1 MVHCHYRFTPV
12 GVNPCSLYQ
21 RTLHQSNNGD
31 TTLTNVPYDDET
43 VESMADL
50 LEEESRTYRDLR
62 RGDVVEGTVI
72 SIGRD
77 GVIVDVGAKSEA
89 FIPLNEMH
97 SLGADPLAKIRVG
110 DKVIASVLQPETTEG
125 QILVSL
131 DRARGE
137 RGWRIL
143 QARFEEGTPFEGEV
157 TGYNKGGLLV
167 NVEGVNAFVP
177 LSQVVGIRADQ
188 REGADSTLA
197 QMTGKKLQLKVIE
210 INRRRNRVILSER
223 AAVQELRSQRKEKLL
238 AELHEG
244 EIRRGRITSVRPFGV
259 FVDLGGADGLA
270 HLSELTWERGKSPEE
285 LYKVGDEVDA
295 YILKIDPETKKIA
308 LSLRR
313 AQPERW
319 DEIVDRYRVGQLVP
333 GRVTKLVT
341 FGAFARIE
349 GPVEGLIHVSELSDR
364 RINHPREVVHEG
376 DIVPLKIVRIERDKH
391 RIGLSLRA
399 AREDAE
405 RMGWE
410 FDEQGR
416 VRYVPAYLHA
426 EIEAKFGV
434 TLPSPEAPPIR
445 TAAPP
450 EDDFPQTQIAQ
461 ALRNLQLE
469 AQEAEARAAQRSSGN
484 SGASEPSPRVHNDQ
498 A

>member
-1 MVHCHYRFTPV
+1 M
-12 GVNPCSLYQ
+12 
-21 RTLHQSNNGD
+21 
-31 TTLTNVPYDDET
+31 TNVPYDDET

-50 LEEESRTYRDLR
+50 LEGESRTYRDLR

-110 DKVIASVLQPETTEG
+110 DKVIASVLQPETAEG

-188 REGADSTLA
+188 REGVDSSLA

-319 DEIVDRYRVGQLVP
+319 DEIVDHYRVGQLVP
-333 GRVTKLVT
+333 GRITKLVT
-341 FGAFARIE
+341 FGAFARLE

-376 DIVPLKIVRIERDKH
+376 DIVPLKIVRIEREKH

-399 AREDAE
+399 ARDDAE

-434 TLPSPEAPPIR
+434 RLSTPPSPS
-445 TAAPP
+445 TAMASVPEP
-450 EDDFPQTQIAQ
+450 EDEFPQTQIAQ
-461 ALRNLQLE
+461 ALRSLRLE
-469 AQEAEARAAQRSSGN
+469 AQEAEARAAQRSAGSG
-484 SGASEPSPRVHNDQ
+484 GAPEPSAGANDEH

>member
-1 MVHCHYRFTPV
+1 M
-12 GVNPCSLYQ
+12 
-21 RTLHQSNNGD
+21 
-31 TTLTNVPYDDET
+31 
-43 VESMADL
+43 
-50 LEEESRTYRDLR
+50 
-62 RGDVVEGTVI
+62 
-72 SIGRD
+72 
-77 GVIVDVGAKSEA
+77 
-89 FIPLNEMH
+89 
-97 SLGADPLAKIRVG
+97 
-110 DKVIASVLQPETTEG
+110 
-125 QILVSL
+125 
-131 DRARGE
+131 RARSP
-137 RGWRIL
+137 
-143 QARFEEGTPFEGEV
+143 A
-157 TGYNKGGLLV
+157 NKGGLLV

-188 REGADSTLA
+188 REGADSSLA

-238 AELHEG
+238 SELHEG

-319 DEIVDRYRVGQLVP
+319 DEIVDQYRVGQLVP
-333 GRVTKLVT
+333 GRITKLVT
-341 FGAFARIE
+341 FGAFARLE

-399 AREDAE
+399 ARDDAE

-416 VRYVPAYLHA
+416 VRYVPTYLHA

-434 TLPSPEAPPIR
+434 KLSAPAPPPAP
-445 TAAPP
+445 TATPPEP

-461 ALRNLQLE
+461 ALRGLHLE
-469 AQEAEARAAQRSSGN
+469 AQEAEARAAQRPSG
-484 SGASEPSPRVHNDQ
+484 GASEPSAGTSKEH